1 MDDIQLFPVSVVR
14 MLPLLKDFFLL
25 IENIA
30 PTPKMEAVR
39 RRNCA
44 MRYKTESCISPGG
57 GVMKPAMPKPTAA
70 MKERMAMEI
79 WILDIVFMLRKIWFI
94 LCLLR

>member
-1 MDDIQLFPVSVVR
+1 MEDIQLFLVFVLQV
-14 MLPLLKDFFLL
+14 LPLLYAFFLL

-30 PTPKMEAVR
+30 PTPKIEAVR
-39 RRNCA
+39 SRNCA

-70 MKERMAMEI
+70 FGYSVHVAKNMVYFMSFEIIRMIITFA
-79 WILDIVFMLRKIWFI
+79 L
-94 LCLLR
+94 